1 MPKPSTQVLI
11 WSNKQQCYHLK
22 TRGHVHRSF
31 RHADASAWLAWLA
44 EQTTFGFHGQAG
56 HLSVIKE
63 ARRGAASYWYAYRS
77 QAGQTRKRYLGKTAT
92 LTLQRLEQVAGELSG
107 AHLPE
112 PRAPHS
118 APRASRAQMSAGLS
132 DAAHKAEQSLLL
144 ATKLATPRVGDGLV
158 VRERLLS
165 ELDGALAHRLTL
177 LSAAAGWGK
186 TTLLAT
192 WLAA

>member
-44 EQTTFGFHGQAG
+44 EQTAFGFHGQAG

-63 ARRGAASYWYAYRS
+63 ARRGGASYWYAYRS
-77 QAGQTRKRYLGKTAT
+77 QARHTRKRYLGKTAT
-92 LTLQRLEQVAGELSG
+92 LTLERLEQVAGELSG
-107 AHLPE
+107 AHVPE
-112 PRAPHS
+112 PRA
-118 APRASRAQMSAGLS
+118 RQSRAPVSGAQISAGLS
-132 DAAHKAEQSLLL
+132 DAARKAEQPLLL
-144 ATKLATPRVGDGLV
+144 ASKLATPRVGATLV

-177 LSAAAGWGK
+177 LAAAAGWGK
-186 TTLLAT
+186 TT
-192 WLAA
+192 